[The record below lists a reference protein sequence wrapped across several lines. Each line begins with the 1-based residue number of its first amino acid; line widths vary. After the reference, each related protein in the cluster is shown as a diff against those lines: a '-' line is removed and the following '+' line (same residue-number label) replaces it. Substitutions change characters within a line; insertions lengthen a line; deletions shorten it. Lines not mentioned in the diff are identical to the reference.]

1 MVKDPITIEA
11 DATVRDL
18 FDLTRLHNISGV
30 PVLHDGDLVGIVTS
44 RDVRFE
50 NRLEVTVREVMTPKE
65 RLVTVKEG
73 ADKNDVR
80 ELLHKHRIERVL
92 IVDDKFAL
100 KGMMTVNDIEKAKAY
115 PLASKDDQGR
125 LRVGAAVGTGKDTGD
140 RVSALVAAGVD
151 VVVVDTAHGHSKGV
165 IDRVAGSNRTS
176 LTYPIDRPT
185 KNPRSPFSA
194 NTRRA
199 VSAMPGKRM
208 SPIAPPTCMRRRITS
223 SG

>member
-1 MVKDPITIEA
+1 
-11 DATVRDL
+11 
-18 FDLTRLHNISGV
+18 
-30 PVLHDGDLVGIVTS
+30 
-44 RDVRFE
+44 
-50 NRLEVTVREVMTPKE
+50 MTPKE

-151 VVVVDTAHGHSKGV
+151 VVVVDTAHGHPK
-165 IDRVAGSNRTS
+165 A
-176 LTYPIDRPT
+176 
-185 KNPRSPFSA
+185 
-194 NTRRA
+194 
-199 VSAMPGKRM
+199 
-208 SPIAPPTCMRRRITS
+208 
-223 SG
+223 